1 MHWRYGLSL
10 FLLILPTLFPLLR
23 AQTTQGLIT
32 GRVLDARSAQ
42 GLPAR
47 LTITHAAPAD
57 SPFTTLANSAG
68 DYAAFLL
75 PPGRYRVRVDHP
87 NYQSQEIQE
96 LDLRIGG
103 RLDLTFLLRSLSDV
117 WEQGLYRS
125 ALLPD
130 RQGVLTF
137 FGPDM
142 DMTRSLQVQ
151 RARSEAGDF
160 EPGLSTVLRNED
172 LRDLPLSGRDLYA
185 AIVTQP
191 GVTADAGT
199 GRGLGVSVSG
209 LRPSVSNY
217 LLDGVENNNH
227 LLTGPLVA
235 VAPEAIGEY
244 RLTLNNYSA
253 EYGRGA
259 GFLANAV
266 TQSGSPDAWH
276 GLAYLN
282 LKHDSL
288 NANSFARN
296 RAGLPR
302 ADLAEAQSG
311 FRAGGPLHRK
321 SLLGSLALERLAN
334 RGEADPQE
342 VILPTTLFEQFT
354 APNSLARR
362 LLRDFPA
369 PAFTAGN
376 LPIGRT
382 SLTPPTGLTRW
393 FSLARLDYSPARSTR
408 KWYGRSLLNR
418 LTRPDFIWTPYEA
431 FRSPLTQDTD
441 SLALGTQGSLRPT
454 LVYEARFAASRD
466 SIGWDR
472 ARPDIPTLFE
482 GLAGTILPGS
492 PAFYAYRNRSRT
504 TEAIANLGG
513 LRGSHVWKIGGAAL
527 FRRISGSLTAGRD
540 GLYLFNDILDFT
552 LDRPASVLS
561 ARDLRTQ
568 RLPDFERRWT
578 ERQASFFL
586 QDAWRLR
593 PNLVLNL
600 GLRYENFGSPITE
613 DGARV
618 YSPDANNL
626 AARAG
631 FSYALSSSTV
641 LRGAYGLF
649 YDRPFDNLW
658 QNTRNNSFTLAQT
671 VLPPSGFNYL
681 QPISQLSG
689 PSFDTGFPDF
699 TRIDP
704 DLRTA
709 YAQNW
714 FLGARHLLSESWA
727 LELNLSGALGRKL
740 ITTDLLNRGRA
751 DDPTQRQIIY
761 RANQGASNYQALS
774 LVSRYRS
781 RRGSAQI
788 AYTWSHAIDNQSEP
802 LAGDFFNL
810 TFTRAPGSDES
821 RPRALFSR
829 PGDSR
834 IDRGSADFDQRHNL
848 VFYSTWNLPAAPRLR
863 RLTRDWTL
871 GQMAALRS
879 GFPFS
884 VYANSVSRA
893 DLRPNVDPLL
903 ARDAP
908 GGRQLLNAA
917 AFALPPEGRP
927 GNLGRNTFRAP
938 GFSNLDLSLLRRLRL
953 SERMVLTVR
962 ADFYNVLNH
971 TNLDAPE
978 SLLGS
983 PDFGFAPFGRRGRNP
998 GFPALVPLSET
1009 PRQTQFILRF
1019 DF

>member
-1 MHWRYGLSL
+1 M
-10 FLLILPTLFPLLR
+10 
-23 AQTTQGLIT
+23 Q
-32 GRVLDARSAQ
+32 
-42 GLPAR
+42 
-47 LTITHAAPAD
+47 
-57 SPFTTLANSAG
+57 ANSAG

-75 PPGRYRVRVDHP
+75 PPGRYRVRVDQVG
-87 NYQSQEIQE
+87 YQAQEIQE
-96 LDLRIGG
+96 LDLRVGG
-103 RLDLTFLLRSLSDV
+103 RLDLSFLLRPLTDV

-142 DMTRSLQVQ
+142 DMTRAVQVQ

-160 EPGLSTVLRNED
+160 EPGISTVLRGED

-217 LLDGVENNNH
+217 LLDGVENNNY

-266 TQSGSPDAWH
+266 TQSGAGNVWH
-276 GLAYLN
+276 GIAYFN
-282 LKHDSL
+282 GKQDVL
-288 NANSFARN
+288 NANSFSRN
-296 RAGLPR
+296 RLGFSRP
-302 ADLAEAQSG
+302 DLAETQSG
-311 FRAGGPLHRK
+311 FHAGGPLPYRGLHV
-321 SLLGSLALERLAN
+321 SVALERLGN
-334 RGEADPQE
+334 RGEGDPQD
-342 VILPTTLFEQFT
+342 VILPTSRFEQFT

-369 PAFTAGN
+369 PSFSAAGN
-376 LPIGRT
+376 LPIAQT
-382 SLTPPTGLTRW
+382 TITPPLGLTRW
-393 FSLARLDYSPARSTR
+393 FSLGRLDYARSAS
-408 KWYGRSLLNR
+408 KWFGRMLVNR
-418 LTRPDFIWTPYEA
+418 LERPDFIWTPYRE
-431 FRSPLTQDTD
+431 FRSPLNQDTY
-441 SLALGTQGSLRPT
+441 SLALGTQGAIRPT
-454 LVYEARFAASRD
+454 LVYEARVATSHD

-472 ARPDIPTLFE
+472 ARPEYPTLFE

-492 PAFYAYRNRSRT
+492 PAFYGYRNRSRS
-504 TEAIANLGG
+504 TEAIANLAG
-513 LRGSHVWKIGGAAL
+513 LRGAHVWKVGGAAT
-527 FRRISGSLTAGRD
+527 FRRISGALTAGRD
-540 GLYLFNDILDFT
+540 GLYIFNDILDFT
-552 LDRPASVLS
+552 LDRPSSVLI
-561 ARDLRTQ
+561 AREVRAP
-568 RLPDFERRWT
+568 RIPDFERRWS
-578 ERQASFFL
+578 ERQASFFA

-593 PNLVLNL
+593 RNFVLNL
-600 GLRYENFGSPITE
+600 GVRYENFGSPSTP

-618 YSPDANNL
+618 YQPDSNNL
-626 AARAG
+626 AARFG
-631 FSYALSSSTV
+631 FSYAVNDSTGV
-641 LRGAYGLF
+641 RGAYGLF

-658 QNTRNNSFTLAQT
+658 QNTRNNDFTLSQV
-671 VLPPSGFNYL
+671 VLPASGFNYL
-681 QPISQLSG
+681 QPISQVTG
-689 PSFDTGFPDF
+689 PAFDTGFPDF
-699 TRIDP
+699 TRVDP
-704 DLRTA
+704 RLRTA

-714 FLGARHLLSESWA
+714 FLGVRRILSESWSVEA
-727 LELNLSGALGRKL
+727 NASGALGRKL

-751 DDPTQRQIIY
+751 DSPLDRQIIY

-774 LVSRYRS
+774 LVTRYRS
-781 RRGSAQI
+781 KRGAAQV

-802 LAGDFFNL
+802 LSGDFFNL
-810 TFTRAPGSDES
+810 TFTRAPGGADDT

-848 VFYSTWNLPAAPRLR
+848 VFYSTWNLPAVPRLR
-863 RLTRDWTL
+863 WITRDWIV

-893 DLRPNVDPLL
+893 DLRAGLSPLL
-903 ARDAP
+903 DRAAP

-938 GFSNLDLSLLRRLRL
+938 GFGNLDLSLLRRIRL
-953 SERMVLTVR
+953 HERMVWTVR

-983 PDFGFAPFGRRGRNP
+983 PDFGFAAFGRRGRNP

-1009 PRQTQFILRF
+1009 PRQTQLIFRF
-1019 DF
+1019 EF